1 MATLIEITQGDSRFS
16 TLIQAVQAAGLED
29 ALNSEGPLTVFAP
42 IDDAFAAVDSEVLQ
56 TLLAD
61 KAQLV
66 KVLSYHVAPGRY
78 TASDLE
84 GTSQLTTLE
93 GNDLVVHASEGIRI
107 DEATVIQADIEADNG
122 VIHAIDQ
129 VILPEKLLYSE

>member
-122 VIHAIDQ
+122 VIHAVDQ
-129 VILPEKLLYSE
+129 VILPEKFLYSE